1 MGSAFL
7 AGEAGIN
14 SDTILENSAAYLQSW
29 IKVLK
34 GEPRMAVVA
43 AAQAQKSTDFILGHK
58 FEDKEGGGE

>member
-14 SDTILENSAAYLQSW
+14 NDVVLENTAAYLQSW

-34 GEPRMAVVA
+34 GEPRMAVIA
-43 AAQAQKSTDFILGHK
+43 AAQAQKSTDYILGK
-58 FEDKEGGGE
+58 KYEDDQENGA